1 MANNQKLYNMFSQY
15 SDAQLQQVLQA
26 RNYNQNAKA
35 IAYDILMQ
43 RNPGAYP
50 SAPAAPV
57 AEPVPAQPYGAPA
70 SPFDNPYA
78 EVPAAP
84 AAPAGPIDFQ
94 VNAPTYAAPSA
105 PEAPAYGAPAAPA
118 YGAPA
123 APAYGAPAAPAA
135 YPVDTA
141 YNAKN
146 SKLYN
151 KFCMYSDMQ
160 LQQILMARNY
170 SQEAKLVANSI
181 LQERGSVQQAEPVA
195 QAPVAQTYS
204 APVEQTVPAEVAGAY
219 EDSAAVNDYTP
230 ETAVNPNAE
239 EIVKKYGELLELG
252 AITQEEFEEK
262 KKQFLGQ

>member
-1 MANNQKLYNMFSQY
+1 
-15 SDAQLQQVLQA
+15 
-26 RNYNQNAKA
+26 
-35 IAYDILMQ
+35 MQ

-57 AEPVPAQPYGAPA
+57 AEPVPAQPYGAPD

-78 EVPAAP
+78 EVP

-94 VNAPTYAAPSA
+94 VNAPTYAAPAA
-105 PEAPAYGAPAAPA
+105 PEAPA

-195 QAPVAQTYS
+195 QAPVAQTYG
-204 APVEQTVPAEVAGAY
+204 APVEQTVPAEVTGAY
-219 EDSAAVNDYTP
+219 EESAAVNAYTP

-252 AITQEEFEEK
+252 AITQVEFEEK